1 MEGLSYK
8 AESATSKDFSEE
20 NLQRDSNL
28 ECKFDNQFQITIQL
42 QLPINSIPK
51 TKRTII
57 NIELIKTG
65 HYQPCFFF
73 SVMAL
78 FHP

>member
-1 MEGLSYK
+1 MMKLSQLLQK
-8 AESATSKDFSEE
+8 NFLKR

-28 ECKFDNQFQITIQL
+28 ECKFDNQFQVTIRL
-42 QLPINSIPK
+42 RLPINNIPN
-51 TKRTII
+51 TERTIV